1 MLSKLSYT
9 YYQPDRYSDDG
20 TNVEWLGM
28 PEGLFSFQAFRSEEE
43 CIAWLE
49 NNGYEP
55 GDFTIHEYQNDD
67 IEGVTIIDEYGDV
80 IPKIE
85 DLSDEEIED
94 LLTDE
99 VLIMTGSIDNRLSVS
114 LDNLRATRQSNE
126 SEDHF
131 KERVY
136 TEALELVNS
145 AIVLI
150 EESGDYDFSRFG
162 GNFVDI
168 EWYDEAR
175 EGAVKT
181 VMGWMLGEE

>member
-1 MLSKLSYT
+1 MLSKLSFT
-9 YYQPDRYSDDG
+9 YYQPDRYYDDG

-55 GDFTIHEYQNDD
+55 GDFTIHEYCDD
-67 IEGVTIIDEYGDV
+67 EIEDVTIIDEYGDV

-85 DLSDEEIED
+85 DLSDEEIEG

-99 VLIMTGSIDNRLSVS
+99 VLLMAGSIDNLH
-114 LDNLRATRQSNE
+114 ATRQSDE
-126 SEDHF
+126 TEDQF
-131 KERVY
+131 KDRVY
-136 TEALELVNS
+136 GDALDMIMDTIGE
-145 AIVLI
+145 I
-150 EESGDYDFSRFG
+150 EEANEFDFSSYG
-162 GNFVDI
+162 GNPDV

-175 EGAVKT
+175 ELALET
-181 VMGWMLGEE
+181 VMGWMLEDYPY